1 MRTKVGLGSILVCD
15 EDLTVL
21 ATKHS
26 EDESISGRTVLF
38 SNHIS
43 GEDYSFTEDEIQRC
57 TNFSELYKIDITYQD
72 ENVVE
77 TVCKYITA
85 EFFDCRM
92 TDPENMLILSDG
104 NMFRLLSI
112 VKMHASEI
120 KMYINKDRLDLF
132 KAKHNLS
139 DAQYD
144 EIQQHFQAIS

>member
-1 MRTKVGLGSILVCD
+1 MKTKIGLGSIIVCD

-21 ATKHS
+21 VTKHS
-26 EDESISGRTVLF
+26 DDGSMSERTVLF

-57 TNFSELYKIDITYQD
+57 DNFSKYYKIDITYKD
-72 ENVVE
+72 DNVKVS
-77 TVCKYITA
+77 VCKYITA
-85 EFFDCRM
+85 EFFTCIVEE
-92 TDPENMLILSDG
+92 ENSELILND
-104 NMFRLLSI
+104 NDMFRLLSI
-112 VKMHASEI
+112 VKMHSSEI
-120 KMYINKDRLDLF
+120 KKFINTDRLDLF

>member
-1 MRTKVGLGSILVCD
+1 MKTKIGLGSIMVCD

-21 ATKHS
+21 VTKHS
-26 EDESISGRTVLF
+26 DDEGISDRTVLF

-43 GEDYSFTEDEIQRC
+43 GEDYSFTENEIQRC
-57 TNFSELYKIDITYQD
+57 TNFSDKYKIDITYQD

-77 TVCKYITA
+77 SVCKYITA
-85 EFFDCRM
+85 DFFQC
-92 TDPENMLILSDG
+92 TVEGSSELVLSDV

-120 KMYINKDRLDLF
+120 KIFINKDRLDLF

>member
-1 MRTKVGLGSILVCD
+1 MKTKIGLGSIMVCD
-15 EDLTVL
+15 ENLTVL
-21 ATKHS
+21 VTKHS
-26 EDESISGRTVLF
+26 DNERMSERTVLF

-57 TNFSELYKIDITYQD
+57 TNFSDKYKIDITYQD
-72 ENVVE
+72 DNVLE
-77 TVCKYITA
+77 SVCKYITA
-85 EFFDCRM
+85 DFFQC
-92 TDPENMLILSDG
+92 TVEESSKLVLSDV

-120 KMYINKDRLDLF
+120 KIFINRDRLDLF

>member
-1 MRTKVGLGSILVCD
+1 MKTKVGLGSIMVCD

-21 ATKHS
+21 VTKHS
-26 EDESISGRTVLF
+26 DDESMSDRTVLF

-57 TNFSELYKIDITYQD
+57 TDFSDAYKIEITYQD
-72 ENVVE
+72 DNVIE
-77 TVCKYITA
+77 SVCKYITA
-85 EFFDCRM
+85 DFFDCR
-92 TDPENMLILSDG
+92 TDTNRLILSDT

-112 VKMHASEI
+112 AKMHASEI

>member
-1 MRTKVGLGSILVCD
+1 MKTKIGLGSIIVCD

-21 ATKHS
+21 VTKHS
-26 EDESISGRTVLF
+26 DDGSMSERTVLF

-57 TNFSELYKIDITYQD
+57 DNFSKYYKIDITYKD
-72 ENVVE
+72 DNVKVS
-77 TVCKYITA
+77 VCKYITA
-85 EFFDCRM
+85 EFFNCIVEE
-92 TDPENMLILSDG
+92 ENSELILND
-104 NMFRLLSI
+104 NDMFRFLSI
-112 VKMHASEI
+112 VKMHSSEI
-120 KMYINKDRLDLF
+120 KKFINTDRLDLF

>member
-1 MRTKVGLGSILVCD
+1 MKTKIGLGSIMVCD

-21 ATKHS
+21 VTKHS
-26 EDESISGRTVLF
+26 DNESMSDRTVLF

-57 TNFSELYKIDITYQD
+57 TNFSDKYKIDITYQD
-72 ENVVE
+72 DNVLE
-77 TVCKYITA
+77 SVCKYITA
-85 EFFDCRM
+85 DFFQC
-92 TDPENMLILSDG
+92 TVGESSELVLSDV

-120 KMYINKDRLDLF
+120 KIFINTDRLDLF

>member
-1 MRTKVGLGSILVCD
+1 MKTKIGLGSIMVCD
-15 EDLTVL
+15 ENLTVL
-21 ATKHS
+21 VTKHS
-26 EDESISGRTVLF
+26 DNESMSDHTVLF

-57 TNFSELYKIDITYQD
+57 TNFSDAYKIDITYQD

-77 TVCKYITA
+77 SVCRYITA
-85 EFFDCRM
+85 EFFDCRI
-92 TDPENMLILSDG
+92 TDPENMLILSDA

-120 KMYINKDRLDLF
+120 KIDINKNRLDLF

>member
-1 MRTKVGLGSILVCD
+1 MKTKVGLGSIMVCD

-21 ATKHS
+21 VTKHS
-26 EDESISGRTVLF
+26 DDESMSDRTVLF

-57 TNFSELYKIDITYQD
+57 TNFSDAYKIEITYQD
-72 ENVVE
+72 DNVIE
-77 TVCKYITA
+77 SVCKYITA
-85 EFFDCRM
+85 DFFECR
-92 TDPENMLILSDG
+92 TDTNRLILSDT

-112 VKMHASEI
+112 AKMHASEI

>member
-1 MRTKVGLGSILVCD
+1 MKTKIGLGSIIVCD

-21 ATKHS
+21 VTKHS
-26 EDESISGRTVLF
+26 DNESMSDRTVLF

-57 TNFSELYKIDITYQD
+57 TNFSDKYKIDITYKD
-72 ENVVE
+72 DNVLE
-77 TVCKYITA
+77 SVCKYITA
-85 EFFDCRM
+85 EFFQC
-92 TDPENMLILSDG
+92 TVEESSELVLSDV

-120 KMYINKDRLDLF
+120 KIFINRDRLDLF

>member
-1 MRTKVGLGSILVCD
+1 MKTKIGLGSIMVCD
-15 EDLTVL
+15 ENLTVL
-21 ATKHS
+21 VTKHS
-26 EDESISGRTVLF
+26 DNESMSDRTVLF

-57 TNFSELYKIDITYQD
+57 TNFSDKYKIDITYQD
-72 ENVVE
+72 DDVLES
-77 TVCKYITA
+77 VCKYITA
-85 EFFDCRM
+85 DFFQC
-92 TDPENMLILSDG
+92 TVEESSELVLSDV

-120 KMYINKDRLDLF
+120 KIFINRDRLDLF

>member
-1 MRTKVGLGSILVCD
+1 MKTKIGLGSIMVCD

-21 ATKHS
+21 VTKHS
-26 EDESISGRTVLF
+26 DNGSMSERTVLF

-57 TNFSELYKIDITYQD
+57 TNFSDAYKIDITYKD
-72 ENVVE
+72 DNVIE
-77 TVCKYITA
+77 SVCKYITA
-85 EFFDCRM
+85 EFFDCR
-92 TDPENMLILSDG
+92 TDTNTLLLSDN

-120 KMYINKDRLDLF
+120 KTFINKDRLDLF

>member
-1 MRTKVGLGSILVCD
+1 MQTKIGLGSIIVCD

-21 ATKHS
+21 VTKHS
-26 EDESISGRTVLF
+26 DNESMSDRTVLF

-57 TNFSELYKIDITYQD
+57 TNFSSAYKIDITYQD

-77 TVCKYITA
+77 SVCKYITA
-85 EFFDCRM
+85 EFFDCRI
-92 TDPENMLILSDG
+92 TDPENMLILSDN

-120 KMYINKDRLDLF
+120 KIDINKNRLDLF

>member
-1 MRTKVGLGSILVCD
+1 MKTKVGLGSIMVCD

-21 ATKHS
+21 VTKHS
-26 EDESISGRTVLF
+26 DDESTSDRTVLF

-57 TNFSELYKIDITYQD
+57 TNFSDAYKIEITYQD
-72 ENVVE
+72 DNVIE
-77 TVCKYITA
+77 SVCKYITA
-85 EFFDCRM
+85 DFFECR
-92 TDPENMLILSDG
+92 TDTDRLILSDT

-112 VKMHASEI
+112 AKMHASEI

>member
-1 MRTKVGLGSILVCD
+1 MKTRIGLGSILVCD

-21 ATKHS
+21 VTKHS
-26 EDESISGRTVLF
+26 DNGSMSERTVLF

-57 TNFSELYKIDITYQD
+57 DNFSELYKIDITYKD
-72 ENVVE
+72 DNVLE
-77 TVCKYITA
+77 SVCKYITA
-85 EFFDCRM
+85 DFFEC
-92 TDPENMLILSDG
+92 TVEESSKLVLSDV

-120 KMYINKDRLDLF
+120 KIFINRDRLDLF

-144 EIQQHFQAIS
+144 EIREHFQAIS

>member
-1 MRTKVGLGSILVCD
+1 MKTKVGLGSIVVCD

-21 ATKHS
+21 VTKHS
-26 EDESISGRTVLF
+26 DDESISGRTVLF

-57 TNFSELYKIDITYQD
+57 DNFSELYKIDITYKD
-72 ENVVE
+72 EDVKDS
-77 TVCKYITA
+77 VCKYITA
-85 EFFDCRM
+85 EFFDCRI
-92 TDPENMLILSDG
+92 TEEDSELVLGDI

-120 KMYINKDRLDLF
+120 KIFINTDRLDLF

-144 EIQQHFQAIS
+144 EIREHFQAIS

>member
-1 MRTKVGLGSILVCD
+1 MKTKIGLGSIVVCD

-21 ATKHS
+21 VTKHS
-26 EDESISGRTVLF
+26 NIRSTSETVLF

-43 GEDYSFTEDEIQRC
+43 GSDYSFTEDEIQNC
-57 TNFSELYKIDITYQD
+57 TNFSDKYNIDITYKD
-72 ENVVE
+72 EDVRE
-77 TVCKYITA
+77 SVCKYITA
-85 EFFDCRM
+85 DFFDCRIAE
-92 TDPENMLILSDG
+92 ENSKLVLSDN

-120 KMYINKDRLDLF
+120 KIFINRDRLDLF

-144 EIQQHFQAIS
+144 EIRQHFQAIS

>member
-1 MRTKVGLGSILVCD
+1 MKTKIGLGSIMVCD
-15 EDLTVL
+15 ENLTVL
-21 ATKHS
+21 VTKHS
-26 EDESISGRTVLF
+26 DNESMSERTVLF

-57 TNFSELYKIDITYQD
+57 TNFSDKYKIDITYQD
-72 ENVVE
+72 DNVLE
-77 TVCKYITA
+77 SVCKYITA
-85 EFFDCRM
+85 DFFQC
-92 TDPENMLILSDG
+92 TVEESSKLVLSDV

-120 KMYINKDRLDLF
+120 KIFINRDRLDLF

>member
-1 MRTKVGLGSILVCD
+1 MKTKIGLGSIMVCD
-15 EDLTVL
+15 ENLTVL
-21 ATKHS
+21 VTKHS
-26 EDESISGRTVLF
+26 DNESMSDRTVLF

-57 TNFSELYKIDITYQD
+57 TNFSDKYKIDITYQD
-72 ENVVE
+72 DNVLE
-77 TVCKYITA
+77 SVCKYITA
-85 EFFDCRM
+85 DFFQCSVA
-92 TDPENMLILSDG
+92 ESSELVLSDV

-120 KMYINKDRLDLF
+120 KIFINTDRLDLF

>member
-1 MRTKVGLGSILVCD
+1 MKTKIGLGSIMVCD

-21 ATKHS
+21 VTKHS
-26 EDESISGRTVLF
+26 DDGSMSERTVLF

-57 TNFSELYKIDITYQD
+57 DNFSKYYKIDITYKD
-72 ENVVE
+72 DNVKVS
-77 TVCKYITA
+77 VCKYITA
-85 EFFDCRM
+85 EFFNCIVEE
-92 TDPENMLILSDG
+92 ENSELILND
-104 NMFRLLSI
+104 NDMFRLLSI
-112 VKMHASEI
+112 VKMHSSEI
-120 KMYINKDRLDLF
+120 KKFINTDRLDLF

>member
-1 MRTKVGLGSILVCD
+1 MKTKIGLGSIMVCD
-15 EDLTVL
+15 ENLTVL
-21 ATKHS
+21 VTKHS
-26 EDESISGRTVLF
+26 DNESMSDRTVLF

-57 TNFSELYKIDITYQD
+57 TNFSDKYKIDITYQD
-72 ENVVE
+72 DNVLE
-77 TVCKYITA
+77 SVCKYITA
-85 EFFDCRM
+85 DFFQC
-92 TDPENMLILSDG
+92 TVGESSELVLSDV

-120 KMYINKDRLDLF
+120 KIFINKDRLDLF

>member
-1 MRTKVGLGSILVCD
+1 MKTKIGLGSIMVCD

-21 ATKHS
+21 VTKHS
-26 EDESISGRTVLF
+26 DNESMSDRTVLF

-57 TNFSELYKIDITYQD
+57 TNFSDKYKIDITYQD
-72 ENVVE
+72 DNVLE
-77 TVCKYITA
+77 SVCKYITA
-85 EFFDCRM
+85 DFFQC
-92 TDPENMLILSDG
+92 TVEESSELVLSDV

-120 KMYINKDRLDLF
+120 KIFINKDRLDLF

>member
-1 MRTKVGLGSILVCD
+1 MKTKVGLGSIVVCD

-21 ATKHS
+21 VTKHS
-26 EDESISGRTVLF
+26 DDESISGRTVLF

-43 GEDYSFTEDEIQRC
+43 GEDYSFTEEEVQRC
-57 TNFSELYKIDITYQD
+57 TDFSDAYKIEITYQD
-72 ENVVE
+72 DNVIE
-77 TVCKYITA
+77 SVCKYITA
-85 EFFDCRM
+85 DFFDCR
-92 TDPENMLILSDG
+92 TDTNRLILSDT

-112 VKMHASEI
+112 AKMHASEI

>member
-1 MRTKVGLGSILVCD
+1 MKTKIGLGSIMVCD
-15 EDLTVL
+15 ENLTVL
-21 ATKHS
+21 VTKHS
-26 EDESISGRTVLF
+26 DNESMSDRTVLF

-57 TNFSELYKIDITYQD
+57 TNFSDKYKIDITYQD
-72 ENVVE
+72 DNVLE
-77 TVCKYITA
+77 SVCKYITA
-85 EFFDCRM
+85 DFFQC
-92 TDPENMLILSDG
+92 TVGESSELVLSDV

-120 KMYINKDRLDLF
+120 KIFINTDRLDLF

>member
-1 MRTKVGLGSILVCD
+1 MKTKVGLGSIMVCD

-21 ATKHS
+21 VTKHS
-26 EDESISGRTVLF
+26 DDESMSDRTVLF

-57 TNFSELYKIDITYQD
+57 TNFSDAYKIEITYQD
-72 ENVVE
+72 DNVIE
-77 TVCKYITA
+77 SVCKYITA
-85 EFFDCRM
+85 DFFECR
-92 TDPENMLILSDG
+92 TDTDRLILSDT

-112 VKMHASEI
+112 AKMHASEI

>member
-1 MRTKVGLGSILVCD
+1 MKTKIGLGSIMVCD
-15 EDLTVL
+15 ENLTVL
-21 ATKHS
+21 VTKHS
-26 EDESISGRTVLF
+26 DNESMSERTVLF

-57 TNFSELYKIDITYQD
+57 TNFSDKYKIDITYQD
-72 ENVVE
+72 DNVLE
-77 TVCKYITA
+77 SVCKYITA
-85 EFFDCRM
+85 DFFQC
-92 TDPENMLILSDG
+92 TVEESSELVLSDV

-120 KMYINKDRLDLF
+120 KIFINRDRLDLF

>member
-1 MRTKVGLGSILVCD
+1 MKTKIGLGSIMVCD

-21 ATKHS
+21 VTKHS
-26 EDESISGRTVLF
+26 DNGSMSERTVLF

-43 GEDYSFTEDEIQRC
+43 GRDYSFTEDEIQRC
-57 TNFSELYKIDITYQD
+57 TNFSDAYKIDITYKD
-72 ENVVE
+72 DNVIE
-77 TVCKYITA
+77 SVCKYITA
-85 EFFDCRM
+85 EFFDCR
-92 TDPENMLILSDG
+92 TDTNTLLLSDN

-120 KMYINKDRLDLF
+120 KTFINKDRLDLF

>member
-1 MRTKVGLGSILVCD
+1 MKTRIGLGSILVCD

-21 ATKHS
+21 VTKHS
-26 EDESISGRTVLF
+26 DNGSISERTVLF

-57 TNFSELYKIDITYQD
+57 DNFSELYKIDITYKD
-72 ENVVE
+72 DDVRNS
-77 TVCKYITA
+77 VCTYITA
-85 EFFDCRM
+85 EFFDCRIAEE
-92 TDPENMLILSDG
+92 DSELVLSDN

-120 KMYINKDRLDLF
+120 KTFINRDRLDLF

>member
-1 MRTKVGLGSILVCD
+1 MKTKIGLGSILVCD

-21 ATKHS
+21 VTKQSDIESMS
-26 EDESISGRTVLF
+26 ERTVLF

-43 GEDYSFTEDEIQRC
+43 GRDYSFTEDEIQRC
-57 TNFSELYKIDITYQD
+57 TNFSDAYKIDITYKD
-72 ENVVE
+72 DNVIE
-77 TVCKYITA
+77 SVCKYITA
-85 EFFDCRM
+85 EFFDCR
-92 TDPENMLILSDG
+92 TDTNTLLLSDN

-120 KMYINKDRLDLF
+120 KTFINKDRLDLF

>member
-1 MRTKVGLGSILVCD
+1 MKTKIGLGSIEICD

-21 ATKHS
+21 VTKHS
-26 EDESISGRTVLF
+26 DNESTSERTVLF

-43 GEDYSFTEDEIQRC
+43 GEDYSFSEDEIQRC
-57 TNFSELYKIDITYQD
+57 ADFSDKYDIEITYKD
-72 ENVVE
+72 DRVLES
-77 TVCKYITA
+77 VCKYMTA
-85 EFFDCRM
+85 EFFECSIAG
-92 TDPENMLILSDG
+92 ENSELILSDA

-120 KMYINKDRLDLF
+120 KTFINRDRLDLF
-132 KAKHNLS
+132 KEKHNLS

>member
-1 MRTKVGLGSILVCD
+1 MKTKIGLGSIMVCD

-21 ATKHS
+21 VTKQSDIESMS
-26 EDESISGRTVLF
+26 ERTVLF

-43 GEDYSFTEDEIQRC
+43 GRDYSFTEDEIQRC
-57 TNFSELYKIDITYQD
+57 TNFSDAYKIDITYKD
-72 ENVVE
+72 DNVIE
-77 TVCKYITA
+77 SVCKYITA
-85 EFFDCRM
+85 EFFDCR
-92 TDPENMLILSDG
+92 TDTNTLLLSDN

-120 KMYINKDRLDLF
+120 KIFINRDRLDLF

>member
-1 MRTKVGLGSILVCD
+1 MKTKIGLGSIMVCD

-21 ATKHS
+21 VTKQSDIESMS
-26 EDESISGRTVLF
+26 ERTVLF

-43 GEDYSFTEDEIQRC
+43 GRDYSFTEDEIQRC
-57 TNFSELYKIDITYQD
+57 TNFSDAYKIDITYKD
-72 ENVVE
+72 DNVIE
-77 TVCKYITA
+77 SVCKYITA
-85 EFFDCRM
+85 EFFDCR
-92 TDPENMLILSDG
+92 TDTNTLLLSDN

-120 KMYINKDRLDLF
+120 KTFINKDRLDLF

>member
-1 MRTKVGLGSILVCD
+1 MKTRIGLGSILVCD

-21 ATKHS
+21 VTKHS
-26 EDESISGRTVLF
+26 DNGSMSERTVLF

-57 TNFSELYKIDITYQD
+57 DNFSKLYKIDITYKD
-72 ENVVE
+72 DNVLE
-77 TVCKYITA
+77 SVCKYITA
-85 EFFDCRM
+85 DFFEC
-92 TDPENMLILSDG
+92 TVEESSKLVLSDV

-120 KMYINKDRLDLF
+120 KIFINRDRLDLF

-144 EIQQHFQAIS
+144 EIREHFQAIS